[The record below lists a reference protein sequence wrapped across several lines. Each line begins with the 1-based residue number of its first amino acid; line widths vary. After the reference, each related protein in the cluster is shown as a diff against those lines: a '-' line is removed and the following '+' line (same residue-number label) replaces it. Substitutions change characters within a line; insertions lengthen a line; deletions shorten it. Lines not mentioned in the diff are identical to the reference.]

1 MKSIT
6 KKIKALIGLL
16 LVLSVLIVTV
26 VLTVMANR
34 KEPPAPLTA
43 VAKKRDLLQTVG
55 AVGTIRCASGD
66 TVLYTLSCPVGSIAV
81 QTGDPV
87 KKGDLLFCYDTEKLD
102 ADIAECEK
110 LLQNLESTEMQAQ
123 TDSQAQQQRTNELLL
138 RAADQAAAQYQNALL
153 TLADAKS
160 ALDSGRTEY
169 ENWITEHPDSDD
181 PAVAA
186 KTAALQKQCE
196 RYNTI
201 FAESEAATERWK
213 EQKSA
218 ADETLRQAKDSEQYS
233 AELLK
238 FTASA
243 SENCR
248 QQLTQLQ
255 TMRAQTEVKAPC
267 SGVITEM
274 LCETGES
281 GRQYTPAVQ
290 IGSTDAFEAVLTVSA
305 ETRAKL
311 RSGMPVRITPGTAPE
326 QSADGVITD
335 IRLNSDNAYQTIVSV
350 DTAAND
356 LLRSGTSC
364 SGHII
369 LQRAD
374 QTLCV
379 PYDAV
384 CTDETGEYVW
394 RMDAGKP
401 VRQPV
406 RTGLRCDYYTEIIAD
421 GALHPDDIV
430 LLNPAEVLREDA
442 L

>member
-1 MKSIT
+1 MKFIT
-6 KKIKALIGLL
+6 KNIKALLGLL

-26 VLTVMANR
+26 ALAIAANR
-34 KEPPAPLTA
+34 KEPPVPRTA
-43 VAKKRDLLQTVG
+43 AAEKRDLVQTVG
-55 AVGTIRCASGD
+55 AVGTIRCASGE
-66 TVLYTLSCPVGSIAV
+66 TVLYTIPCPVGAVAV

-87 KKGDLLFCYDTEKLD
+87 KQGDLLFCYDTEKLD

-110 LLQNLESTEMQAQ
+110 LLQNLESAEMQAQ

-169 ENWITEHPDSDD
+169 ENWITEHPVSDD
-181 PAVAA
+181 PADAA
-186 KTAALQKQCE
+186 KTAALQNQCE
-196 RYNTI
+196 RYETI
-201 FAESEAATERWK
+201 FAEAEAAAERWK

-218 ADETLRQAKDSEQYS
+218 ADETLRQTKDSEQYS
-233 AELLK
+233 AALQK

-243 SENCR
+243 SESCR
-248 QQLTQLQ
+248 QQLLQLQ
-255 TMRAQTEVKAPC
+255 AMRTQTEVKAPC

-311 RSGMPVRITPGTAPE
+311 CTGMQVWVTPATAPE
-326 QSADGVITD
+326 QSADGIITD
-335 IRLNSDNAYQTIVSV
+335 IRLGSGNAYQTVISV
-350 DTAAND
+350 DPAAND
-356 LLRSGTSC
+356 LLRSGSPC
-364 SGHII
+364 SGRII

-394 RMDAGKP
+394 RMDAGNP

-406 RTGLRCDYYTEIIAD
+406 RTGLHCDYYTEIIGD
-421 GALHPDDIV
+421 GALHPDDTV
-430 LLNPAEVLREDA
+430 LLNPAEVLGKDA

>member
-6 KKIKALIGLL
+6 KNIKALLGLL
-16 LVLSVLIVTV
+16 LVLSVLIVTL
-26 VLTVMANR
+26 VLAVAANR

-43 VAKKRDLLQTVG
+43 AAEKRDLMQTVG
-55 AVGTIRCASGD
+55 AVGTIHCASGD
-66 TVLYTLSCPVGSIAV
+66 TVLYTLNCPVGSVAV

-87 KKGDLLFCYDTEKLD
+87 KQGDLLFCYDTEKLD

-123 TDSQAQQQRTNELLL
+123 TNTQAQQQRTNELLL

-160 ALDSGRTEY
+160 ALDSGKTEY
-169 ENWITEHPDSDD
+169 ENWITEHPASDN

-186 KTAALQKQCE
+186 KTAALQNQCE
-196 RYNTI
+196 RYETI
-201 FAESEAATERWK
+201 FAEAEASAERWK

-218 ADETLRQAKDSEQYS
+218 ADETLRRTKDSEQYS
-233 AELLK
+233 AALQK

-243 SENCR
+243 SESCR
-248 QQLTQLQ
+248 QQLAQLQ
-255 TMRAQTEVKAPC
+255 NMRAQIEVKAPC

-305 ETRAKL
+305 EIRAKI
-311 RSGMPVRITPGTAPE
+311 RTGMQVMITPGTAPE

-335 IRLNSDNAYQTIVSV
+335 IRLNSDNAYQAIISV
-350 DTAAND
+350 DPAAND
-356 LLRSGTSC
+356 LLRSGTPC
-364 SGHII
+364 SGRII

-394 RMDAGKP
+394 RMDEGNP
-401 VRQPV
+401 VRQSV
-406 RTGLRCDYYTEIIAD
+406 RTGLRCDYYTEIIGD
-421 GALHPDDIV
+421 GSLHPDDTV
-430 LLNPAEVLREDA
+430 LLNPAEVLGEDA